1 MINHQTVKDKMK
13 SFTEAQMKLM
23 TKKELINQ
31 IQENEKIIKSLSSL
45 TLKVQNI
52 IDECEKDNEEQNSKE
67 EKLN

>member
-1 MINHQTVKDKMK
+1 MK